1 MTVADS
7 WVAFFSDSP
16 VAFFSETAVGKMTV
30 ADRDE
35 DTLIISTAD
44 HSHGLEFQAYCGAHR
59 RSWLIMIFE

>member
-1 MTVADS
+1 
-7 WVAFFSDSP
+7 
-16 VAFFSETAVGKMTV
+16 MTV

>member
-1 MTVADS
+1 MSRHDS
-7 WVAFFSDSP
+7 W

-59 RSWLIMIFE
+59 RSRRIIMESL